1 MTGVQ
6 TCALPILSKPTRQT
20 LLRHPDQNKEVKCI
34 HCGREYT
41 LMDMVFEHR
50 FGMSEPL
57 WWCKH
62 PTCDGA
68 GYGMDII
75 DKK

>member
-1 MTGVQ
+1 
-6 TCALPILSKPTRQT
+6 
-20 LLRHPDQNKEVKCI
+20 
-34 HCGREYT
+34 
-41 LMDMVFEHR
+41 MDMVFEHR
-50 FGMSEPL
+50 FGMSKPL

-75 DKK
+75 EKK